1 MWRTGRSW
9 FGYQSRGS
17 YYCFVV
23 TNQPCGKLT
32 FQEGAIKICFDQ
44 SSAAPSWKAAR
55 PESLRFVFTMIA
67 VNRRIY
73 AET

>member
-1 MWRTGRSW
+1 
-9 FGYQSRGS
+9 
-17 YYCFVV
+17 VV
-23 TNQPCGKLT
+23 TIQPCGKLT

-44 SSAAPSWKAAR
+44 SSAAPSWKGAR